1 MANIKSAIKR
11 IDVIKRKTM
20 ENRMVKSQIT
30 TYIRKVEI
38 LVKDGNIE
46 EAKKLVT
53 EAVAYIDSA
62 STKGVI
68 HRNNAARK
76 VSRITRLVNTA
87 TVA

>member
-30 TYIRKVEI
+30 TYIKKVEF

-46 EAKKLVT
+46 EAKKLLT
-53 EAVAYIDSA
+53 EAIAYIDSA

-68 HRNNAARK
+68 HSNNAARK
-76 VSRITRLVNTA
+76 VSKLTRLVNA
-87 TVA
+87 STVA